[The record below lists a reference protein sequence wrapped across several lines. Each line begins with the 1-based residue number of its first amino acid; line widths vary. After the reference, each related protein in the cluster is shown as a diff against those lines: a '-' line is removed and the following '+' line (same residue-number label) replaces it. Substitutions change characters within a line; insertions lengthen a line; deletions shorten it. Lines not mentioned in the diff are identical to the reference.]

1 MATVTNYHP
10 ILVDLLHQYA
20 HKPSHGEIE
29 SEIVI
34 DRERNHYE
42 IMHVGWDGSRRV
54 HGSVLHLDLKNGKIW
69 IQHDGTAPGVAL
81 DLVTAGVPR
90 EDIVLGFRPSHVRQ
104 YTGYGTG

>member
-20 HKPSHGEIE
+20 HNPSHGEIE

-54 HGSVLHLDLKNGKIW
+54 HGSVLHLDLKNGKIR
-69 IQHDGTAPGVAL
+69 IQHDGTAPDVAL
-81 DLVTAGVPR
+81 D
-90 EDIVLGFRPSHVRQ
+90 
-104 YTGYGTG
+104 